1 MLEPCRALTMWL
13 ALDEVDEE
21 NGCVRYVRGSH
32 QEGLRPHSRTQTL
45 GFSQGISDFG
55 NEQDKASEVICRAQ
69 PGDLLA
75 HQAMTIHWAGANN
88 SPTRSRRA
96 LGFIFYG
103 VNAREDAAAHK
114 AYQLKLDSEL
124 AASGKI

>member
-1 MLEPCRALTMWL
+1 MSDRPDRPKSAAEVEQAEAMDTTDL
-13 ALDEVDEE
+13 ADRLDTVE
-21 NGCVRYVRGSH
+21 Y
-32 QEGLRPHSRTQTL
+32 
-45 GFSQGISDFG
+45 
-55 NEQDKASEVICRAQ
+55 EQDKANEVICCAQ

-103 VNAREDAAAHK
+103 VSAREDAAAHK
-114 AYQLKLDSEL
+114 AYQQKLDSEL

>member
-1 MLEPCRALTMWL
+1 MWL
-13 ALDEVDEE
+13 ALDEVVEE

-32 QEGLRPHSRTQTL
+32 REGLRPHNRTQTL

-55 NEQDKASEVICRAQ
+55 NEQDKANEVICRAQ

-75 HQAMTIHWAGANN
+75 HQAMTIHRAGANN

-103 VNAREDAAAHK
+103 VSAREDAAAHK